1 MAGSISKR
9 AWTTRHGVSKTAWV
23 AYYADAKGVRRNK
36 AFPTK
41 KAADAWLLQTRA
53 ALANGDPLPAVA
65 GTTVGEAAWL
75 WLRHCEAEGL
85 ERGSVQQYATHVK
98 LYIKPA
104 LGEYRLAQLTPP
116 DIEAWRDELLQI
128 VSRHRAA
135 LVLSSLKSLLSNAQR
150 RGLVASN
157 AASAAR
163 IDKRKREKEILEIGR
178 DTPTK
183 EEVNQVLGTVARRW
197 FPVLITAA
205 FSGMR
210 AGELRGLTWPFVD
223 FDARLVRVR
232 QRADFWGTL
241 GPPKTAAGSRDIPLA
256 PPVINALREWRLAY
270 PFAADGLVFCTRT
283 ATKVGCSIMVRS
295 GASGRKARQPPAS
308 STPRASR
315 NTPSTR
321 CATSLPRSGS
331 KPAFRQSGCRHCWGM
346 PQFR

>member
-1 MAGSISKR
+1 
-9 AWTTRHGVSKTAWV
+9 
-23 AYYADAKGVRRNK
+23 
-36 AFPTK
+36 
-41 KAADAWLLQTRA
+41 LQTRA

-270 PFAADGLVFCTRT
+270 PFAADGLVFCTYSHGNKGGVLNHGALWRVWQEGQT
-283 ATKVGCSIMVRS
+283 AAGIVDPTGKPKYTFHALRHFFASLGIEAGFSPKRLQTLLGHASIQMTYDVYGHLFPTPEDDHARLAAIS
-295 GASGRKARQPPAS
+295 RAVLGAKA
-308 STPRASR
+308 
-315 NTPSTR
+315 
-321 CATSLPRSGS
+321 
-331 KPAFRQSGCRHCWGM
+331 K
-346 PQFR
+346 